1 MKKITLALLF
11 VLSMTMQLF
20 AQKPE
25 AGQLLGERIPL
36 VCGSTGNSSADSTRL
51 PILFQ
56 ARINGLTPGA
66 KYKYYTRFI
75 VLSDTASTTTTG
87 AGMPLVIRKNGSW
100 SSILS
105 PNLGVPGAHD
115 TIALGLGQ
123 SDYVGWFGAIY
134 DNDSR
139 FTPGNYV
146 YPMIIMQEID
156 TIPRTITKAY
166 INDSIQVLQFSNVN
180 SSNKGT
186 SIFGASSTR
195 FKSMILLYTQSNGM
209 TTRPVSITYAEN
221 EGLSF
226 SKMQTYYNNK
236 INGVSGSWG
245 TIIPNAMS
253 TGITRIESRDPGFD
267 TVIYANIETDGIWGN
282 DSTINRSGG
291 AKRPVY
297 IKNDYAPLMRPEFEF
312 VTTLLPVNEAN
323 TTVGLVFRRKYGN
336 TDSSKVS
343 AFVTT
348 STATSGADYTFL
360 STNQF
365 RFKPYG
371 EATDTIKVKIFDDLL
386 SEPLENIV
394 VRLNN
399 PVNARLGAVSTSTI
413 NIIDNDICVI
423 SFAKPTQTVKE
434 SQGLLKVKVKITNGS
449 VSTTSFHVA
458 VKSKSDSTLIP
469 ADFKLG
475 STNKDTTIS
484 FTSGKLQDSLEFNIR
499 IIDEQ
504 LKEDRPD
511 TIVLALRN
519 PTSPST
525 FGKDSLYTL
534 IITDNDA
541 APIYSFSTKALTV
554 NENVGSVKMRINR
567 LGGNSNQSDIIL
579 SALSSAGLAQPGS
592 DYTFSSQLLSFS
604 GTDPD
609 SFIYTLPII
618 NDNTSEMKEDA
629 VFIIRTSFNAKIA
642 KPDTIRISII
652 DNDLP
657 EYKINKVSTCKA
669 PAFVVDSL
677 NVRCALRGV
686 VYGVNLGPLGTPNGL
701 TFTLI
706 DNTGGIQVLKPS
718 GGTFGYN
725 VTEGDSVLVYGRIAQ
740 SNGMVQLTQLDTLYK
755 LASNR
760 TLRSAK
766 LLGIL
771 GETTESDLVKFNLV
785 KLSNPNAW
793 PSTAM
798 APNTTVTLKVKTASD
813 SFDMVI
819 DSETDIDGKPAPT
832 GFFNLTGI
840 GAQLDASSP
849 FNSGYRIMPRR
860 MADVVNLVV
869 PVFNFTAPTSSA
881 IENRDSTN
889 GFTLQ
894 CANLS
899 SNQQITLYI
908 KSGTA
913 SRNVDYQSN
922 ASRMFILTPS
932 VPSIVVKSKLNDD
945 ATVEL
950 NETIVWVIRDN
961 SWGTVIGPDS
971 IHTVTIIDDE
981 SNSILENALAAKIK
995 MYPNPANELVRFK
1008 SESAVIQQI
1017 SIFDVNA
1024 RLVQTIVLEANQE
1037 QSISVAGLSKGIY
1050 QIHIDTD
1057 KGRVIKPLS
1066 VQ

>member
-1 MKKITLALLF
+1 M
-11 VLSMTMQLF
+11 
-20 AQKPE
+20 
-25 AGQLLGERIPL
+25 
-36 VCGSTGNSSADSTRL
+36 
-51 PILFQ
+51 
-56 ARINGLTPGA
+56 
-66 KYKYYTRFI
+66 
-75 VLSDTASTTTTG
+75 
-87 AGMPLVIRKNGSW
+87 
-100 SSILS
+100 
-105 PNLGVPGAHD
+105 
-115 TIALGLGQ
+115 
-123 SDYVGWFGAIY
+123 
-134 DNDSR
+134 
-139 FTPGNYV
+139 
-146 YPMIIMQEID
+146 
-156 TIPRTITKAY
+156 
-166 INDSIQVLQFSNVN
+166 
-180 SSNKGT
+180 
-186 SIFGASSTR
+186 
-195 FKSMILLYTQSNGM
+195 
-209 TTRPVSITYAEN
+209 
-221 EGLSF
+221 
-226 SKMQTYYNNK
+226 
-236 INGVSGSWG
+236 
-245 TIIPNAMS
+245 
-253 TGITRIESRDPGFD
+253 
-267 TVIYANIETDGIWGN
+267 
-282 DSTINRSGG
+282 
-291 AKRPVY
+291 
-297 IKNDYAPLMRPEFEF
+297 
-312 VTTLLPVNEAN
+312 
-323 TTVGLVFRRKYGN
+323 
-336 TDSSKVS
+336 
-343 AFVTT
+343 
-348 STATSGADYTFL
+348 
-360 STNQF
+360 
-365 RFKPYG
+365 
-371 EATDTIKVKIFDDLL
+371 
-386 SEPLENIV
+386 
-394 VRLNN
+394 
-399 PVNARLGAVSTSTI
+399 
-413 NIIDNDICVI
+413 
-423 SFAKPTQTVKE
+423 
-434 SQGLLKVKVKITNGS
+434 
-449 VSTTSFHVA
+449 
-458 VKSKSDSTLIP
+458 
-469 ADFKLG
+469 
-475 STNKDTTIS
+475 
-484 FTSGKLQDSLEFNIR
+484 
-499 IIDEQ
+499 
-504 LKEDRPD
+504 
-511 TIVLALRN
+511 
-519 PTSPST
+519 
-525 FGKDSLYTL
+525 
-534 IITDNDA
+534 
-541 APIYSFSTKALTV
+541 
-554 NENVGSVKMRINR
+554 
-567 LGGNSNQSDIIL
+567 GGNSNQSDIIL
-579 SALSSAGLAQPGS
+579 SALSSTGLAQAGS

-701 TFTLI
+701 NFTLI

-860 MADVVNLVV
+860 MTDVVNLVV

-1008 SESAVIQQI
+1008 SESAMIQQI

>member
-1 MKKITLALLF
+1 MKKFTLAGLFLLA
-11 VLSMTMQLF
+11 MTMQMF

-25 AGQLLGERIPL
+25 AGQVLGERIPL
-36 VCGSTGNSSADSTRL
+36 VCGSTGSSGADSTRL
-51 PILFQ
+51 PIMFQ

-87 AGMPLVIRKNGSW
+87 AGLPIIIRKNGSW
-100 SSILS
+100 AGITN
-105 PNLGVPGAHD
+105 PNLGTTGGHD
-115 TIALGLGQ
+115 TISLGNGQ
-123 SDYVGWFGAIY
+123 SDYVGWFGAVY

-139 FTPGNYV
+139 FTSGNYI
-146 YPMIIMQEID
+146 YPMIILQEVD
-156 TIPRTITKAY
+156 TIARPITKAY
-166 INDSIQVLQFSNVN
+166 ITDSIQVLQFSNTN
-180 SSNKGT
+180 SSTKGT
-186 SIFGASSTR
+186 AIFGASSTR
-195 FKSMILLYTQSNGM
+195 FKSMILLYTQTNGM

-221 EGLSF
+221 EGLTF

-236 INGVSGSWG
+236 VNGVSGAWG

-282 DSTINRSGG
+282 DSTINRRGG
-291 AKRPVY
+291 ASKPVY

-312 VTTLLPVNEAN
+312 VTTLLPVTEAN
-323 TTVGLVFRRKYGN
+323 TTVGLIFRRKYGN
-336 TDSSKVS
+336 TDTCKVS

-348 STATSGADYTFL
+348 STATNGTDYNFL

-365 RFKPYG
+365 KFRPYG
-371 EATDTIKVKIFDDLL
+371 ELTDTIKVKINDDLL

-399 PVNARLGAVSTSTI
+399 PVNAKLGAVSTSTI

-423 SFAKPTQTVKE
+423 TFAKPTQTVKE
-434 SQGLLKVKVKITNGS
+434 SQGILKVKVKIANGS
-449 VSTTSFHVA
+449 VSSTSFHVA
-458 VKSKSDSTLIP
+458 VKTKSDSTFIP
-469 ADFKLG
+469 SDFKLG

-499 IIDEQ
+499 IIDD
-504 LKEDRPD
+504 LAKEDRPD
-511 TIVLALRN
+511 TVVLALRN

-525 FGKDSLYTL
+525 FGKDSLFTL
-534 IITDNDA
+534 VITDNDA
-541 APIYSFSTKALTV
+541 PPIYSFSTKGITV
-554 NENVGSVKMRINR
+554 SEGVGSVKMRINR

-579 SALSSAGLAQPGS
+579 SALSNPNYAQAGS
-592 DYTFSSQLLSFS
+592 DFTFSTQLLSFS
-604 GTDPD
+604 STDPD

-618 NDNTSEMKEDA
+618 NDNVSELKEDA
-629 VFIIRTSFNAKIA
+629 VFVIRTSFNAKIS
-642 KPDTIRISII
+642 KPDTFRISII

-657 EYKINKVSTCKA
+657 EYKINKITACKA
-669 PAFVVDSL
+669 PNFTPDSI
-677 NVRCALRGV
+677 NVRCAVRGV
-686 VYGVNLGPLGTPNGL
+686 VYGVNLGPVGTPNGL

-706 DNTGGIQVLKPS
+706 DNTGGVQVFKGS
-718 GGTFGYN
+718 GGNMGYT
-725 VTEGDSVLVYGRIAQ
+725 VTEGDSVLVYGKVAQ
-740 SNGMVQLTQLDTLYK
+740 SNGMVQITQLDTIYK
-755 LASNR
+755 LGSNR
-760 TLRSAK
+760 NIRNPKLIG
-766 LLGIL
+766 LLG
-771 GETTESDLVKFNLV
+771 ENTESDLVKFNLV

-793 PSTAM
+793 PASAM

-840 GAQLDASSP
+840 GAQLDATSPYTSS
-849 FNSGYRIMPRR
+849 YRIMPRR
-860 MADVVNLVV
+860 MTDIVNLVV
-869 PVFNFTAPTSSA
+869 PVFNFTSATSSA
-881 IENRDSTN
+881 KENRDSTD

-894 CANLS
+894 CANLA

-908 KSGTA
+908 KGGTA

-922 ASRMFILTPS
+922 ISRMFILTPS
-932 VPSIVVKSKLNDD
+932 VPSLVVKSKLNDD

-950 NETIVWVIRDN
+950 NETIIWVIRDN

-995 MYPNPANELVRFK
+995 VYPNPAQDLVRLS
-1008 SESAVIQQI
+1008 SETANIVQVAIY
-1017 SIFDVNA
+1017 DVNA
-1024 RLVQTIVLEANQE
+1024 RLVQTIAFDSTQDAAF
-1037 QSISVAGLSKGIY
+1037 SVASLSKGIY
-1050 QIHIDTD
+1050 QLHIETD